1 MRLRAPHSQAG
12 FVRMGA
18 TKYLHMRGKITGNH
32 INHSPR
38 GNSRDPGLQCDVAVN
53 AVMSTA
59 IIYNIVRMYS
69 TVSLPNMSPVGQTI
83 AHLLNKIWLVISDEN
98 PDSGTTVTQW
108 GKRAQ
113 IGGKL

>member
-1 MRLRAPHSQAG
+1 
-12 FVRMGA
+12 
-18 TKYLHMRGKITGNH
+18 MRGKFTENH

-38 GNSRDPGLQCDVAVN
+38 KDRNPGLQWDVAVN
-53 AVMSTA
+53 AAMSTA

-108 GKRAQ
+108 GGS
-113 IGGKL
+113 GGKERR